1 MRLAFAVLLVL
12 LTAGMARGQSTLVVQ
27 VATEPPGLDLTA
39 SPASAIAAV
48 VFYNVQECL
57 VKVDHHGKIVPW
69 LAERWHTADEKNY
82 TFFLKRGVRFHNGRE
97 LKAADVKLVLDRAM
111 NP

>member
-48 VFYNVQECL
+48 VQECL
-57 VKVDHHGKIVPW
+57 VKVDHHAKIVPW

-97 LKAADVKLVLDRAM
+97 LKAADVKFVLDRAM
-111 NP
+111 NPET